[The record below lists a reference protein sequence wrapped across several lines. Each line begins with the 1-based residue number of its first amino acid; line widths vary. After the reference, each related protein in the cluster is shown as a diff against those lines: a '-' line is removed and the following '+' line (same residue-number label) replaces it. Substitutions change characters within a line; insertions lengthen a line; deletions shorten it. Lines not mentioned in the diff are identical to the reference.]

1 VTDDDDK
8 PKQSLFEQHAQT
20 ALAVIAT
27 SVLLGSGGLLL
38 GMREDVQVLKRDV
51 QHMSE
56 KLQMAGDD
64 RFRGADWRRE
74 ERVLNDRFQRVEQ
87 RLDRLEGVRPSTR

>member
-1 VTDDDDK
+1 VTDEEKK
-8 PKQSLFEQHAQT
+8 PSLFEQHAQT

-51 QHMSE
+51 QHLADQLKS
-56 KLQMAGDD
+56 GVDD

>member
-1 VTDDDDK
+1 VTDSDEKK
-8 PKQSLFEQHAQT
+8 PSLFEQHAQT
-20 ALAVIAT
+20 GLAVVAT
-27 SVLLGSGGLLL
+27 SILLGSGGLLL

-74 ERVLNDRFQRVEQ
+74 ERQINDRFQRVEQ

>member
-1 VTDDDDK
+1 VTYSDEKK
-8 PKQSLFEQHAQT
+8 PSLFEQHAQT
-20 ALAVIAT
+20 ALALVAT

-74 ERVLNDRFQRVEQ
+74 ERQLNERFQRVEQ
-87 RLDRLEGVRPSTR
+87 RLDRLEGVRQLTR

>member
-1 VTDDDDK
+1 MTDEEKK
-8 PKQSLFEQHAQT
+8 PSLFEQHAQT
-20 ALAVIAT
+20 GLAVVAT
-27 SVLLGSGGLLL
+27 SILLGSGGLLL

-74 ERVLNDRFQRVEQ
+74 ERVINERFQRIEQ
-87 RLDRLEGVRPSTR
+87 RLDRLEGVRPSIR

>member
-1 VTDDDDK
+1 VADEEKK
-8 PKQSLFEQHAQT
+8 PSLFEQHAQT
-20 ALAVIAT
+20 GLALVAT

-56 KLQMAGDD
+56 KLQSAGDD

-74 ERVLNDRFQRVEQ
+74 ERVIVDRFNRIEL
-87 RLDRLEGVRPSTR
+87 RLEKLEGVRQLTR